1 MNNACIGVQGGTGHH
16 RRLIEVSEVLWL
28 VHKVLDPWT
37 SKNKGKLPVKVVKPP
52 THKEK
57 RTSSVQ
63 RKPGSKVPK
72 GAGQPMSRAM
82 PTSLAQK
89 RLVKQV
95 EREASKVK
103 DETSSTKPY
112 ASSQSHP
119 FTTRHSAT
127 YGAMWQGCFSA
138 YSSKKVNYR
147 WPFGFFGVV
156 KNATAPNV
164 ASYSRRIATHGSAVH
179 RTTGGSI
186 CHGKGSGKNGIP
198 TLRRALCCIGLWCF

>member
-1 MNNACIGVQGGTGHH
+1 M
-16 RRLIEVSEVLWL
+16 
-28 VHKVLDPWT
+28 
-37 SKNKGKLPVKVVKPP
+37 PVKVVKPP
-52 THKEK
+52 TNKEK

-112 ASSQSHP
+112 ASSQSQDRKSTRLNSSHVAISYAV
-119 FTTRHSAT
+119 FCLKKKKTTS
-127 YGAMWQGCFSA
+127 
-138 YSSKKVNYR
+138 
-147 WPFGFFGVV
+147 
-156 KNATAPNV
+156 
-164 ASYSRRIATHGSAVH
+164 
-179 RTTGGSI
+179 TG
-186 CHGKGSGKNGIP
+186 
-198 TLRRALCCIGLWCF
+198 

>member
-95 EREASKVK
+95 EREASKDKGKWPGKV
-103 DETSSTKPY
+103 ETPPTHKKKRRGPVQRKPGSK
-112 ASSQSHP
+112 AP
-119 FTTRHSAT
+119 K
-127 YGAMWQGCFSA
+127 GAGKPM
-138 YSSKKVNYR
+138 
-147 WPFGFFGVV
+147 
-156 KNATAPNV
+156 
-164 ASYSRRIATHGSAVH
+164 RREMPRS
-179 RTTGGSI
+179 
-186 CHGKGSGKNGIP
+186 
-198 TLRRALCCIGLWCF
+198 